1 MESPIH
7 ALRRVNGNGRTT
19 GKPARS
25 VANRRLGLAIVAATA
40 AGTATLLAWLVVYL
54 VR

>member
-1 MESPIH
+1 MESPIQ
-7 ALRRVNGNGRTT
+7 ALRRVSGNGRAA
-19 GKPARS
+19 GKRARS
-25 VANRRLGLAIVAATA
+25 VAYRRLGLAIVAATA